1 MAIAPLKVLF
11 FRTFS
16 GAIGTFC
23 YFCLKFCLMV
33 NSKNGIIGREKE
45 QALIQEYYDS
55 PKAELVAIYGR
66 RRVGKTFLIKSFFN
80 QQFDF
85 YFIGAF
91 ETQKSIQLRLFQSE
105 LERYSGVKRKKP
117 QDWFEAFEQLR
128 DYLSSLNKERI
139 VVFLD
144 ELPWMDTPKSNFIQA
159 FSYFWNSWASNVN
172 EMKFFVCGSAT
183 TWMLSKLI
191 GDKGGMHGRVN
202 RQIYLRPFNLNE
214 TEAFLRSKNIDWTQ
228 LQIAQTYMVMGGIPY
243 YLDMLNPTYTAEENI
258 DHLFFEEGAVLRTEY
273 DFVFRSLFK
282 DSSVYQTVIE
292 TLAKK
297 SMGMTRDEIA
307 QIAKLQ
313 NSGALTEVLENL
325 RRCDFIRTYTAFGK
339 KSHGQMFQLV
349 DLFSLF
355 HNRFISQTS
364 SQDSHFWHNMQDN
377 PARKTWEGY
386 AFEQICLHHIP
397 QIKQK
402 LRIGGTL
409 SEVCSWQ
416 CKPFTDKDGIS
427 YKGTQIDLLIDRR
440 DMVIDLCEMK
450 FSTEEYAITGEYDE
464 HLRARKETFRAVTG
478 TKKTLHTVFVTTYG
492 LAKTKYSANV
502 HDVVTLADLFE
513 MVK

>member
-1 MAIAPLKVLF
+1 MAE
-11 FRTFS
+11 TS
-16 GAIGTFC
+16 E
-23 YFCLKFCLMV
+23 
-33 NSKNGIIGREKE
+33 NIIGRKRE

-66 RRVGKTFLIKSFFN
+66 RRVGKTFLVKSFFH
-80 QQFDF
+80 QTFDF
-85 YFIGAF
+85 YFTGAF
-91 ETQKSIQLRLFQSE
+91 ETPKSTQLRLFQSE
-105 LERYSGVKRKKP
+105 LERYSGRKYKKP

-128 DYLSSLNKERI
+128 DYLSSLGKERI

-159 FSYFWNSWASNVN
+159 FSYFWNSWASTIPG
-172 EMKFFVCGSAT
+172 MKFFVCGSAT

-228 LQIAQTYMVMGGIPY
+228 LQIAQAYMVMGGIPY
-243 YLDMLNPTYTAEENI
+243 YLDMLNPAYTAEENI

-282 DSSVYQTVIE
+282 DSNVYRAVIE

-297 SMGMTRDEIA
+297 SVGMTREEIA
-307 QIAKLQ
+307 QTAKLT
-313 NSGALTEVLENL
+313 NSGTLTEVLENL
-325 RRCDFIRTYTAFGK
+325 RRCDFIRTYAAFGK
-339 KSHGQMFQLV
+339 KSRNQMFQLI

-355 HNRFISQTS
+355 HNRFVSHNN
-364 SQDSHFWHNMQDN
+364 SQDVHFWHNMQDN

-402 LRIGGTL
+402 LCIGGTL

-416 CKPFTDKDGIS
+416 CKAFTDKDGVS

-440 DMVIDLCEMK
+440 DQVIDLCEMK
-450 FSTEEYAITGEYDE
+450 FSSDNYAITADYDE
-464 HLRARKETFRAVTG
+464 RLRARKETFRAVTG
-478 TKKTLHTVFVTTYG
+478 TRKILHTVLVTTYG
-492 LAKTKYSANV
+492 LVKTKYSADI

-513 MVK
+513 PVR

>member
-16 GAIGTFC
+16 GAIATFC

-409 SEVCSWQ
+409 SEVCLWQ

>member
-1 MAIAPLKVLF
+1 MTET
-11 FRTFS
+11 RE
-16 GAIGTFC
+16 
-23 YFCLKFCLMV
+23 
-33 NSKNGIIGREKE
+33 NIIGRKRE

-66 RRVGKTFLIKSFFN
+66 RRVGKTFLVKSFFH
-80 QQFDF
+80 QTFDF
-85 YFIGAF
+85 YFTGAF
-91 ETQKSIQLRLFQSE
+91 ETPKSTQLRLFQSE
-105 LERYSGVKRKKP
+105 LERYSGKKCKKP

-128 DYLSSLNKERI
+128 DYLSSLGKERI

-159 FSYFWNSWASNVN
+159 FSYFWNSWASTIPG
-172 EMKFFVCGSAT
+172 MKFFVCGSAT
-183 TWMLSKLI
+183 TWMLYKLI

-228 LQIAQTYMVMGGIPY
+228 LQIAQAYMVMGGIPY
-243 YLDMLNPTYTAEENI
+243 YLDMLNPAYTAEENI

-282 DSSVYQTVIE
+282 DSNVYRAVIE

-297 SMGMTRDEIA
+297 SVGMTREEIA
-307 QIAKLQ
+307 QTAKLT
-313 NSGALTEVLENL
+313 NSGTLTEVLENL
-325 RRCDFIRTYTAFGK
+325 RRCDFIRTYAAFGK
-339 KSHGQMFQLV
+339 KSRSQVFQLI

-355 HNRFISQTS
+355 HNRFVSHNN
-364 SQDSHFWHNMQDN
+364 SQDVHFWHNMQDH

-416 CKPFTDKDGIS
+416 CKAFTDKDGVS

-440 DMVIDLCEMK
+440 DQVIDLCEMK
-450 FSTEEYAITGEYDE
+450 FSSDNYAITADYDE
-464 HLRARKETFRAVTG
+464 RLRTRKETFRAVTG
-478 TKKTLHTVFVTTYG
+478 TRKILHTVLVTTYG
-492 LAKTKYSANV
+492 LVKTKYSADI
-502 HDVVTLADLFE
+502 HDLVTLADLFE
-513 MVK
+513 PVR